1 MENNLIK
8 LVMLLGAYKHS
19 SRWALPQLDMK
30 HDMALHGPVV

>member
-8 LVMLLGAYKHS
+8 LVMLLGAYKH
-19 SRWALPQLDMK
+19 RWALPQLDMK